1 MGQLLKLFFLL
12 SLPFLVI
19 FNITTAQSNS
29 SIEVTDVTDFPVAIT
44 TELITTDKNDDIKL
58 INNEEIS
65 VTTQSIEINNTTN
78 KNISEEEKISG
89 SKDLFEEKEIELF
102 AQSSTEVIKKSKQ
115 NEIRINFDDLDKEDY
130 HDAVENMKPAEVD
143 DEVIDEL
150 VNKFLNTGS
159 ITGGETKEK
168 PAFINKNFIKLINSS
183 DYWKL
188 DNIKEEF
195 SINDEKEAEKW
206 VEGYNKEAQKV
217 LKEVSLAGW
226 NYFVGVTPTTKQSLS
241 EAEEVLGYFLSSTSK
256 QAKQF
261 NVKNIKDSLVAKQ
274 LRLIS
279 VEGVKALGENKSL
292 EHDMILAEINKIF
305 VNTDICDGKDIQ
317 HCIYKVTDLSSI
329 IPQEDNVNRL
339 TKLWKSFRDKA
350 ANSTRNNYIKL
361 VHILNDSAKAAG
373 FSNTAAMWNSPFD
386 LSTRD
391 TPPEINIMNEVQNV
405 QNKLMPLY
413 KEIHTY
419 IRHYLP
425 VIYQNATDIT
435 RDGPIPGHLLKSYNG
450 DDWSAF
456 YDTAKPF
463 DDIEDIESEIMN
475 ALHAQNITVKGMFTK
490 AYRYFKYLGF
500 EKAPSSVW
508 SKSVFTR
515 MWSRSM
521 ICNPSTSID
530 MNDGIDYRIK
540 TCEILGI
547 KGFKQAHKLI
557 ADMYYQFESKD
568 QPLLLH
574 DAPNPSFKSALSNAI
589 SIAAGNTDYLKS
601 LKLLP
606 ENYVI
611 SENAKINSLFKEAI
625 EEFVKLP
632 SYLIV
637 DLFRQEIFEDTLSP
651 EEWNEEW
658 WRLRTNL
665 QGIKSPLKDE
675 KNDNDVLVN
684 TYVTQKHSPAIRYI
698 ISYVIQFQILRA
710 LCPDTPSNML
720 FNGCVL
726 DKDIMSKI
734 EIIMKEGA
742 TIDYLTA
749 LEMIT
754 GDRKFDATPIIEYF
768 SPLYDWLKK
777 YNEEKGLYVGWDGKG
792 EKFNESELP
801 KVEVVQTGVARNEFG
816 NEGKIAYPG
825 QDCSKG
831 EDCLLESICNGT
843 RCICGEGLFTLEVAG
858 TYSCVKG
865 NPSKAG
871 FGDGSGGLLI
881 GLFEQSSSTTTLS
894 PSTTS
899 ISHENRSTKSTIS
912 KENKGSKNIFNYFLV
927 VFLIT
932 FYLFRN

>member
-12 SLPFLVI
+12 TITFLV
-19 FNITTAQSNS
+19 FLNISLCQTTFPT
-29 SIEVTDVTDFPVAIT
+29 EVTDVTNIPVAIT
-44 TELITTDKNDDIKL
+44 SISNIGDENDGKKVF
-58 INNEEIS
+58 NEEEIF
-65 VTTQSIEINNTTN
+65 VTTQKLQINNLTN
-78 KNISEEEKISG
+78 NNSSDEEKTLV
-89 SKDLFEEKEIELF
+89 SKDLFEEKEIQLS
-102 AQSSTEVIKKSKQ
+102 AQSSTEVIKKIK
-115 NEIRINFDDLDKEDY
+115 NDEVRINFDNLDKEDY
-130 HDAVENMKPAEVD
+130 HDTVENIKPAEVD
-143 DEVIDEL
+143 NEVIDEL

-159 ITGGETKEK
+159 ISGEPKEK
-168 PAFINKNFIKLINSS
+168 PTFINKNFIKLINSS
-183 DYWKL
+183 NYWKL

-195 SINDEKEAEKW
+195 SIDNEEEAQKW
-206 VEGYNKEAQKV
+206 LEGYNKEAKKV
-217 LKEVSLAGW
+217 LKEVSLASW
-226 NYFVGVTPTTKQSLS
+226 NYFVGVTPTTKQSLN

-261 NVKNIKDSLVAKQ
+261 NVKNIKDSLISKQ

-279 VEGVKALGENKSL
+279 VDGVKALGENKSM
-292 EHDMILAEINKIF
+292 EHDNILAEINKIF
-305 VNTDICDGKDIQ
+305 VNTDICDGKDVQ

-350 ANSTRNNYIKL
+350 ANSTRDNYIKL
-361 VHILNDSAKAAG
+361 VNILNESAKAAG
-373 FSNTAAMWNSPFD
+373 FLNTAAMWNSPFD

-391 TPPEINIMNEVQNV
+391 TPPEINIMNEVQNI
-405 QNKLMPLY
+405 QNNLMPLY

-425 VIYQNATDIT
+425 VIYQNATNIT

-456 YDTAKPF
+456 YDTTKPF

-475 ALHAQNITVKGMFTK
+475 ALHSQNITVKGMFTK

-515 MWSRSM
+515 LWSRSM

-530 MNDGIDYRIK
+530 MNDDNDYRIK

-632 SYLIV
+632 SYLIA
-637 DLFRQEIFEDTLSP
+637 DLFRQEIFDGTLSP
-651 EEWNEEW
+651 EQWNEEW

-665 QGIKSPLKDE
+665 QGIKSPLNND

-710 LCPDTPSNML
+710 LCPDTPSDML
-720 FNGCVL
+720 FNGCIL

-754 GDRKFDATPIIEYF
+754 GDRKFDSTPIIEYF
-768 SPLYDWLKK
+768 SPLYEWLKK
-777 YNEEKGLYVGWDGKG
+777 YNKEKGLYVGWDGKG
-792 EKFNESELP
+792 EEFKESELP
-801 KVEVVQTGVARNEFG
+801 KIEVVQTGIGRDEFG

-865 NPSKAG
+865 NPNKAG

-881 GLFEQSSSTTTLS
+881 GLFEQSSTTTTTLS
-894 PSTTS
+894 PSTSS
-899 ISHENRSTKSTIS
+899 ISHESRATTSTIS
-912 KENKGSKNIFNYFLV
+912 KENKEIKTKS
-927 VFLIT
+927 VFDKGL
-932 FYLFRN
+932 